1 VKRRIIVVFLA
12 FFLLVSLSLVQ
23 DTLAVGTIEL
33 NFGQVQQGQV
43 SSKKVSYI
51 KASPDNTVDLEGTIT
66 VDSSSRS
73 WLSIEPKYWTLSPGE
88 TLSLTIKVDATNL
101 AAGDYIGK
109 AIDNNN
115 TTEGQ
120 FKILVYVTVT
130 EADPIIS
137 VEPTTLNF
145 GTIQKTS
152 KPKKTFSIQNTGGGT
167 LSGKVASKVDWA
179 NVSISSYSLAQGK
192 KQSVDVT
199 LDVSSL
205 TKGDYDG
212 RIEIKSNDRTV
223 YVNLTVTVESEDPR
237 LSVSPSTLSL
247 GRIKKGDEKE
257 GTFSITNT
265 GDGKLT
271 GEISPEDQYIEADPS
286 SFNLNPSSKVTITA
300 KIKNTN
306 RLFPGDYEKSLSL
319 SSNGGNKT
327 VNVTF
332 SIYEESSKL
341 KYEPTMIDFGILGQG
356 EEKTEIFTI
365 ENSGG
370 STLEAN
376 FTKTADWII
385 LSHSSTA
392 LKKDEKVSVDVRVN
406 TAGLKEGVYKDKVII
421 KSNGG
426 SGEIIIL
433 LQIKE
438 TEPVLSISEKLIKLP
453 SKMRNERLESS
464 TKIKNIGGKILT
476 GSIECSNKAVTFNP
490 KTFSLK
496 SGDEI
501 TLNIAIDLSTLSLGS
516 KFFSLD
522 VSTNVGKESIFIE
535 FELKPKPPLLV
546 VLPMEIDA
554 GTIDTGSTVSINL
567 SLSNK
572 GEEILVCNLSTL
584 VDWIEIPEKQIQV
597 KAGETYKAVLKAT
610 NKSADKEGEV
620 TGKIKIESNG
630 GNTEIPIKAIFR
642 KNTGTVIRLYIGQ
655 RTAFKNDVP
664 LLLDVPPQIYQ
675 GRTIVPLRFIAE
687 AFGAEVKWE
696 GESSTIRIYYPIL
709 NIYITLQVNNTT
721 ARIDK
726 KVIKLDIP
734 PMIVAGRTLCPLRF
748 ISEAFGAQVD
758 WDSREQKITITIEVL

>member
-1 VKRRIIVVFLA
+1 MKRRIVALLVAVFLLTSFA
-12 FFLLVSLSLVQ
+12 LLSN
-23 DTLAVGTIEL
+23 TLAVTTIERD
-33 NFGQVQQGQV
+33 FGELPQGQIV
-43 SSKKVSYI
+43 SKKISYI
-51 KASPDNTVDLEGTIT
+51 KASPDNTMDLEGYITI
-66 VDSSSRS
+66 DSSCRS
-73 WLSIEPKYWTLSPGE
+73 WLSIEPRHWTLSPGS
-88 TLSLTIKVDATNL
+88 TLTITVTVDATNL
-101 AAGDYIGK
+101 SAGDYVGK
-109 AIDNNN
+109 ATDENN
-115 TTEGQ
+115 TIEET
-120 FKILVYVTVT
+120 FYVRINVRVV
-130 EADPIIS
+130 EEDPIITI
-137 VEPTTLNF
+137 EPANLNF
-145 GTIQKTS
+145 GTIPKTS
-152 KPKKTFSIQNTGGGT
+152 KPKKTFSITNTGGGT
-167 LSGKVASKVDWA
+167 LTGKVTSKAEWA
-179 NVSISSYSLAQGK
+179 TTNISSYSLTKGK
-192 KQSVDVT
+192 RQSVEVT
-199 LDVSSL
+199 LDVSDL

-212 RIEIKSNDRTV
+212 RIEVKSNDRTV
-223 YVNLTVTVESEDPR
+223 YVNLIVTVESEDPK
-237 LSVSPSTLSL
+237 LSVSPSSLSL

-271 GEISPEDQYIEADPS
+271 GEITPEDQYIEADPG
-286 SFNLNPSSKVTITA
+286 SFNVNPSSKVTITV

-306 RLFPGDYEKSLSL
+306 RLFPGDYEKSLDI

-327 VNVTF
+327 VSVTF
-332 SIYEESSKL
+332 SIYEESPKL
-341 KYEPTMIDFGILGQG
+341 SFDPTMIDFGILGQG
-356 EEKTEIFTI
+356 GQKTEVFTI

-370 STLEAN
+370 STLEAS
-376 FTKTADWII
+376 FTKTSEWLM

-392 LKKDEKVSVDVRVN
+392 LKKDEKVAVDVKVD
-406 TAGLKEGVYKDKVII
+406 TTGLKEGIYKDKITI

-438 TEPVLSISEKLIKLP
+438 MEPILTISEKLIKLP
-453 SKMRNERLESS
+453 PKMRNEKLEAS
-464 TKIKNIGGKILT
+464 TKIKNSGGKVLT

-490 KTFSLK
+490 KTISLK
-496 SGDEI
+496 TGDEI

-522 VSTNVGKESIFIE
+522 VSTNAGKESIFIE
-535 FELKPKPPLLV
+535 FELKPKPPFLV
-546 VLPMEIDA
+546 VLPLEVDA
-554 GTIDTGSTVSINL
+554 GTIDTGASASITL
-567 SLSNK
+567 SISNK

-584 VDWIEIPEKQIQV
+584 VDWIEIPEKQIQI
-597 KAGETYKAVLKAT
+597 KAGETYKTVLKAVNRST
-610 NKSADKEGEV
+610 DKEGDV

-630 GNTEIPIKAIFR
+630 GNAEIPVKAAFR

-696 GESSTIRIYYPIL
+696 GETSTIRIYYPIL

-734 PMIVAGRTLCPLRF
+734 PMIVAGRTLIPLRF

-758 WDSREQKITITIEVL
+758 WDSKEQKITITIEML